1 MENNSTTDDPG
12 AVDAILESKIFGDIL
27 VWHILSIICCTI
39 LIILIFLCCCI
50 SFRIPRTKQEIE
62 ADYVRKQIAKKFRK
76 QLNLI
81 PDGEM
86 DEMDLTKAVERVRF
100 ELMTDEEKDAELRAK
115 EKTCHF
121 REDFINEKSQ
131 TQDKTS
137 ISSDPLNTGTSEEKL
152 MDDDKNNTQFN
163 NKFVTIVNAFN
174 VLRSKKSSKQITV

>member
-86 DEMDLTKAVERVRF
+86 DEMDLTKGI
-100 ELMTDEEKDAELRAK
+100 RAQ
-115 EKTCHF
+115 E
-121 REDFINEKSQ
+121 
-131 TQDKTS
+131 
-137 ISSDPLNTGTSEEKL
+137 
-152 MDDDKNNTQFN
+152 
-163 NKFVTIVNAFN
+163 KFVMRQKPNQLLN
-174 VLRSKKSSKQITV
+174 ESGLN

>member
-1 MENNSTTDDPG
+1 MEHNSTTNDSG
-12 AVDAILESKIFGDIL
+12 AVDVILGSKIIGDLL
-27 VWHILSIICCTI
+27 VWHILSIICG
-39 LIILIFLCCCI
+39 LISIKLIWLCCCV

-76 QLNLI
+76 QLNSI

-100 ELMTDEEKDAELRAK
+100 ELMTDEQKEAELRAK
-115 EKTCHF
+115 QKTCHF

-137 ISSDPLNTGTSEEKL
+137 ISSDPLNAGTSEEKL
-152 MDDDKNNTQFN
+152 MDDKNNSQLN

-174 VLRSKKSSKQITV
+174 VLKSKKSSKQITV